1 MMMPS
6 RRLSVGQIIFDGSAG
21 QDVREDEPASCP
33 VGTSMAR
40 EEVLPVWSTGRTGPE
55 SWECRLCSSFHEMKR
70 SQWKVQNLWLVW
82 KVLERSKDNAAQLK
96 YQISQ

>member
-1 MMMPS
+1 MMVPS

-55 SWECRLCSSFHEMKR
+55 SSECRLCSSFHEMKR

-96 YQISQ
+96 DQISH